1 MSCELLHRI
10 DPAQNMARFYRVE
23 LLPDLFGDITWQSQD
38 WREGNGRACHA

>member
-1 MSCELLHRI
+1 MALAHLRRI
-10 DPAQNMARFYRVE
+10 DADRNMARFYRVE